1 MNKHLDRIFKAS
13 LSLVLVLTASAG
25 ALSQTKRKPANPRIQ
40 TVRVLIN
47 EQGYSPGSFKL
58 KKGVPAKVTFLR
70 QTDKTCATEIVF
82 PAYGINMPLP
92 LNQPVVVSFTPAKA
106 GEFGF
111 TCGMNMMRGKL
122 FVQ

>member
-1 MNKHLDRIFKAS
+1 MKNKLKRICKIS
-13 LSLVLVLTASAG
+13 LSVVFVLAVSTG
-25 ALSQTKRKPANPRIQ
+25 AFSQTKRKPVKSQ

-70 QTDKTCATEIVF
+70 QTERTCATEIVI

-92 LNQPVVVSFTPAKA
+92 LNQPVVVSFTPKSA